1 MSSGILGRLKSKRQR
16 EEQTKKES
24 DHGDR
29 GLALST
35 SRPLI
40 QKSSLVVCSTTI
52 ETTSPTHLT
61 FGDTISRPWQTLIEA
76 NKREKR
82 ERFGHTRCVVHFTEA
97 YVNREKVEELNKL
110 STTEA

>member
-1 MSSGILGRLKSKRQR
+1 MSSRILGRLKSKRQR

-76 NKREKR
+76 NKREKKR
-82 ERFGHTRCVVHFTEA
+82 EVWTYPMCCAFYWGLCKQ
-97 YVNREKVEELNKL
+97 REGWR
-110 STTEA
+110 A